1 GFTQSLNCM
10 KMKLTL
16 CCSDTHMLSKQ
27 VETKFALLLE
37 EYNSE
42 KLILIGMPLEK
53 LPLNC
58 DGLPLIVENINDYI
72 NDKGLYEEF
81 LFDEAYALNERKANI
96 INAYELVSGSRKNF
110 KTILDIDAV
119 DVASVLVMWL
129 YYLPKPLIS
138 SKQFSM
144 ICDLNVNKKYSE
156 IIMSMNNISR
166 LTLQVVMNIVDSY
179 EKRHKSH
186 KEKLVILFTLLLT
199 KHVDI
204 ASQNNLTQFLD
215 NLKIVLMEAEVNYHE
230 SEYISFNKKSLKIK
244 SYTNQDENKFNKYN
258 LCNKNNLFSRSF
270 SDYGLHIKADVD
282 DVDATLNYSA
292 LIKSSSC
299 DLPEFFSE
307 EDIHYN
313 NSFIHSLSYNKNDL
327 YPKSVDKL
335 SDNNSY
341 GSSVC
346 VSNEL
351 LSSQIDDM
359 RSIERTTQIHS
370 RTTMKRT
377 KNKSIK
383 NHVERVLKSGF
394 LSNEESLLLKNTLEL
409 MKILSKIKSVQ
420 NQINIHRRNKEDE
433 FSCENE
439 KTNKRFSELHF
450 LNNRLEQLANQK
462 NNYLNKTGL
471 SYGRS
476 YNRTVLNLKNAQ
488 KEAFKLHEKKENNKK
503 NPNENFDKLIS
514 DIYNI
519 QIVLDYLKNNC
530 GSKEL
535 PWRSSNGCPGHKSM
549 KKKQLN
555 CVTVVSDLQTIG
567 EHEVMETIPLSLLKP
582 MKQ

>member
-1 GFTQSLNCM
+1 M

-16 CCSDTHMLSKQ
+16 CCTDTHMLSKQ
-27 VETKFALLLE
+27 VETKFEMLLE

-72 NDKGLYEEF
+72 IDKGLYEEC
-81 LFDEAYALNERKANI
+81 LFDEAYSTNGRKANI
-96 INAYELVSGSRKNF
+96 INAYELVSGSRKNC

-129 YYLPKPLIS
+129 YYLPEPLIS

-144 ICDLNVNKKYSE
+144 ICDLNVNTKYSE
-156 IIMSMNNISR
+156 IIMSMNNINR
-166 LTLQVVMNIVDSY
+166 LTLQGVMNIVDSY
-179 EKRHKSH
+179 EKQHKSY
-186 KEKLVILFTLLLT
+186 KEKLEILFTLLLT

-204 ASQNNLTQFLD
+204 VSQNNSSQFLD
-215 NLKIVLMEAEVNYHE
+215 NLKIVLMEAEVNDNV
-230 SEYISFNKKSLKIK
+230 SECIGFNKKSLKIK
-244 SYTNQDENKFNKYN
+244 YNTNHDKNEFNKYN
-258 LCNKNNLFSRSF
+258 LCNKKNLFRSF
-270 SDYGLHIKADVD
+270 SDDGLHLKTGAD
-282 DVDATLNYSA
+282 DVDATVKCPA
-292 LIKSSSC
+292 LHKSSSC
-299 DLPEFFSE
+299 NLTEAFSE
-307 EDIHYN
+307 EDVHYN
-313 NSFIHSLSYNKNDL
+313 NSFINGFSFDKNNL
-327 YPKSVDKL
+327 NTKPVDKL
-335 SDNNSY
+335 LSDDHFY
-341 GSSVC
+341 DSSVC
-346 VSNEL
+346 VTNEL
-351 LSSQIDDM
+351 YSSQIDDM
-359 RSIERTTQIHS
+359 RSIERTMQIHS
-370 RTTMKRT
+370 RTTTKRP

-420 NQINIHRRNKEDE
+420 NQINIHRKNREDE
-433 FSCENE
+433 FGFENE

-450 LNNRLEQLANQK
+450 LNNRLEQLASQK
-462 NNYLNKTGL
+462 NNYLTKTGL

-488 KEAFKLHEKKENNKK
+488 KEAFKLHENEKNNKK

-519 QIVLDYLKNNC
+519 QIVLDYMENNC
-530 GSKEL
+530 GGKEL
-535 PWRSSNGCPGHKSM
+535 PWRSSKGCPGHKRM

-567 EHEVMETIPLSLLKP
+567 EHEVMETIAQPLFKP
-582 MKQ
+582 VEQ